1 MSEEMK
7 FFMYL
12 LEHYAFY
19 KNKKTGDILKAWD
32 RLGITEK
39 IYNNYWSYHTE
50 RIENAYE
57 DIDSLMETGEHAW

>member
-12 LEHYAFY
+12 LEHYASY
-19 KNKKTGDILKAWD
+19 KNKKTGDILKEWD